1 MSLEVGK
8 IKGIPIRLHFTLVIV
23 SFLIAWSLAGI
34 VMPEFYP
41 GLNTTVYW
49 IMDIVGAI
57 ILCVSVLLHELAHAI
72 VALRYGLNV
81 SEILL
86 YIFGGVSVIKD
97 QDVMASKDFRKEFR
111 IAAAGPITS
120 FVIAAIFAI
129 SFWVITN
136 VILGSP
142 DNNNTD
148 GVSTILAAAG
158 VFQYGALINLV
169 IGGINLI
176 PAFPSDGGRILRS
189 VLLRSKNDYD
199 KSTKLTTR
207 IGIVISYGLM
217 GLGFLIMISGSLISG
232 IWVLFIGWFLNST
245 ARSFLRTYALNQN
258 SLRIK

>member
-8 IKGIPIRLHFTLVIV
+8 IIGIPIRLHFTLVIV

-49 IMDIVGAI
+49 IMGIVGAI
-57 ILCVSVLLHELAHAI
+57 ILCISVLLHELAHAI

-97 QDVMASKDFRKEFR
+97 QDVMASKDFRKEFK

-120 FVIAAIFAI
+120 IVIAAVFAI

-142 DNNNTD
+142 DNNTD

-158 VFQYGALINLV
+158 VLQYGALVNLV

-199 KSTKLTTR
+199 KSTKLTIR

-217 GLGFLIMISGSLISG
+217 GSGFLIMISGSLISG
-232 IWVLFIGWFLNST
+232 IWVLLIGWFLNST

>member
-41 GLNTTVYW
+41 DLNITVYW
-49 IMDIVGAI
+49 IMGIAGAI

-97 QDVMASKDFRKEFR
+97 QDVMASKDFRKEFK

-142 DNNNTD
+142 NNTD
-148 GVSTILAAAG
+148 GASTILAAAG
-158 VFQYGALINLV
+158 VFQYGALVNLV

-217 GLGFLIMISGSLISG
+217 GLGFLVMISGSLISG
-232 IWVLFIGWFLNST
+232 IWLLLIGWFLNSA
-245 ARSFLRTYALNQN
+245 ARSFLRTCAWNQK
-258 SLRIK
+258 LI

>member
-49 IMDIVGAI
+49 IMGIVGAI

-97 QDVMASKDFRKEFR
+97 QDAMASKDFRKEFK
-111 IAAAGPITS
+111 IAASGPITS

-129 SFWVITN
+129 SFWIITN

-142 DNNNTD
+142 NNNNPE

-169 IGGINLI
+169 VGGINLI

-217 GLGFLIMISGSLISG
+217 GLGFLVMISGSLISG
-232 IWVLFIGWFLNST
+232 IWLLLIGWFLNSA
-245 ARSFLRTYALNQN
+245 ARSFLRTCAWNQN

>member
-49 IMDIVGAI
+49 IMGIVGAI

-97 QDVMASKDFRKEFR
+97 QDAMASKDFRKEFK

-142 DNNNTD
+142 NNNNPE

-169 IGGINLI
+169 VGGINLI

-189 VLLRSKNDYD
+189 VLLRSKDYD

-217 GLGFLIMISGSLISG
+217 GLGFLVMISGSLISG
-232 IWVLFIGWFLNST
+232 IWLLLIGWFLNSA
-245 ARSFLRTYALNQN
+245 ARSFLRTCVLNQN